1 MENWQRK
8 VLAKIL
14 FEDEV
19 CKIKLDDTTII
30 EGVQSKIND
39 NLYELKQIENQELAL
54 TVTNKWKLA
63 Q

>member
-1 MENWQRK
+1 
-8 VLAKIL
+8 LAKIL

-39 NLYELKQIENQELAL
+39 NLYELKQLENQALAL